1 MDPVT
6 LAWISVA
13 LAVVGLGLA
22 GYETWADVERERVI
36 LEQIKAA
43 HGEQVRLS
51 PARQQAWAAL
61 VSGQS
66 VDARLLGIGGL

>member
-36 LEQIKAA
+36 LEQIRESGRQQTA
-43 HGEQVRLS
+43 LS
-51 PARQQAWAAL
+51 PMRQDAWNAL
-61 VSGQS
+61 LSGRPI
-66 VDARLLGIGGL
+66 DARLLGIGGL